1 MAMGSSVVP
10 LGSVARAQGR
20 WPWCWSWWCAH
31 VWLQLPPWWRGWCWP
46 TMATLT
52 GADVWHEQS
61 RCQACTCV
69 AAGTE
74 CRLKYSSAGWWHE
87 SRSAAYRYT
96 APEDPLFQLSPSRI
110 MQLWYH
116 GPQLLELRRH
126 HTPPME
132 SCHAPLHLVP
142 PSIRYRSK
150 HTLRC
155 SHPQWSIFLP
165 VQKVRKQW
173 VLLQMY
179 RHWHSAAELMKS
191 GKHDITK
198 GTQWRPRNW
207 HWRYRVL
214 RTHQIFKFSF
224 PFDQ

>member
-1 MAMGSSVVP
+1 MAMGSSWYLWVQWQGPRAGGIDAGVDGVHMFGFSCLHGAGVGAGP
-10 LGSVARAQGR
+10 RRQHWLGLMYV
-20 WPWCWSWWCAH
+20 
-31 VWLQLPPWWRGWCWP
+31 
-46 TMATLT
+46 
-52 GADVWHEQS
+52 HEQS

-74 CRLKYSSAGWWHE
+74 CRFKYSSAGWWHE

-96 APEDPLFQLSPSRI
+96 APEDPFLQLSPSRI
-110 MQLWYH
+110 MQLWCH

-126 HTPPME
+126 HTPPKME

-142 PSIRYRSK
+142 PSIRCRSK
-150 HTLRC
+150 QTLGC

-165 VQKVRKQW
+165 VQKVWKQW
-173 VLLQMY
+173 VLLQMH

-191 GKHDITK
+191 GKHDTTK

-207 HWRYRVL
+207 HWR
-214 RTHQIFKFSF
+214 
-224 PFDQ
+224 